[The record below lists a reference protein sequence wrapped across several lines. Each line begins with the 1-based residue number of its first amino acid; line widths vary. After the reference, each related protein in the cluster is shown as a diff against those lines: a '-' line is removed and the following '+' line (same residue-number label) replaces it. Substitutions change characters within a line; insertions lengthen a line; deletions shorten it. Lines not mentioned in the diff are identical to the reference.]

1 MDDRETLEPLV
12 DKIVELSQGPEQ
24 EVRKQLWARFN
35 ALQPVSKPPVCVTY
49 GGIPGRQWDLMF
61 GRNHLRCADPL
72 ARHIEFDLKKRIWV
86 EQNVPD
92 DNVTWPA
99 VLVPAVVGSP
109 PDWGVPVGWR
119 SPDDELG
126 AKEITAPFADH
137 IDLTRLQVPR
147 TEVDDAA
154 TQSKL
159 DHTSELVGGRLAV
172 HPTYPGLGKA
182 VFDDAVQLRGME
194 RLLTDVIDSPGT
206 VHAMMTFITDAVV
219 ADHNQRERRGWINAP
234 PDPTGRYQMVP
245 IFRHVAAFL
254 PADFADRKP
263 LLRDEW
269 AYISAQMSAGLGPD
283 MYAEFVHRYNCPLAE
298 LFVDNTVYYHGCEC
312 LDRKIDSIASLP
324 NLRRFHVSPWSSV
337 ARAAETFQGSV
348 LLEVHAHPTEVFF
361 AATRDDMRSE
371 LVGLLEAADGHPLC
385 LNLSDIH
392 SVADNPDTL
401 RTWAEVAQDMA
412 HRYPC
417 RYP

>member
-1 MDDRETLEPLV
+1 MNDREILNPLV
-12 DKIVELSQGPEQ
+12 DQIIELSQGPEQ
-24 EVRKQLWARFN
+24 EIRKQLWARFN
-35 ALQPVSKPPVCVTY
+35 ALQPVTKAPVCVTY
-49 GGIPGRQWDLMF
+49 GGIPAPQWDLMF
-61 GRNHLRCADPL
+61 GQNHLRCTDPL

-99 VLVPAVVGSP
+99 VLIPAAAASP

-126 AKEITAPFADH
+126 AKEITAPFADR
-137 IDLTRLQVPR
+137 IELTKLKPPR
-147 TEVDDAA
+147 TEVDEAA
-154 TQSKL
+154 TQSRV
-159 DHTSELVGGRLAV
+159 DQASELVGGRLAV
-172 HPTYPGLGKA
+172 HPVYPSLGKA
-182 VFDDAVQLRGME
+182 VFDNAVQLRGME
-194 RLLTDVIDSPGT
+194 RLLTDVIDRPET
-206 VHAMMTFITDAVV
+206 VHAMMTFITDSVV
-219 ADHNQRERRGWINAP
+219 ADHKERERHGWINAP

-245 IFRHVAAFL
+245 TFRHVAAFL
-254 PADFADRKP
+254 PADFADRRP
-263 LLRDEW
+263 MLRDEW
-269 AYISAQMSAGLGPD
+269 AYVTAQMSAGLGPD
-283 MYAEFVHRYNCPLAE
+283 MYAEFVHRYNCRLAE

-312 LDRKIDSIASLP
+312 LDQKIDIIASLP

-337 ARAAETFQGSV
+337 ARAAETFQGAV

-361 AATRDDMRSE
+361 ATTRDDMRKE

-401 RTWAEVAQDMA
+401 RIWTKAAQDMA
-412 HRYPC
+412 ERYPC

>member
-1 MDDRETLEPLV
+1 MNDRETLKPLV
-12 DKIVELSQGPEQ
+12 DKIVELSQEPEQ
-24 EVRKQLWARFN
+24 KIRKQLWARFN
-35 ALQPVSKPPVCVTY
+35 ALQPVAKAPVCVTY
-49 GGIPGRQWDLMF
+49 GGIPAPQWDLMF
-61 GRNHLRCADPL
+61 GRNHLRCTDPL
-72 ARHIEFDLKKRIWV
+72 ARHIEFDLKKRIWI
-86 EQNVPD
+86 ERNVPD

-99 VLVPAVVGSP
+99 VLIPAAAASP

-126 AKEITAPFADH
+126 AKEITAPFADR
-137 IDLTRLQVPR
+137 IELTRLRPPN
-147 TEVDDAA
+147 TEVDDDA

-159 DHTSELVGGRLAV
+159 DQASELVGGRLAV
-172 HPTYPGLGKA
+172 HPVYPSLGKA
-182 VFDDAVQLRGME
+182 AFDNAVQLRGME
-194 RLLTDVIDSPGT
+194 KLLTDVIDSPET
-206 VHAMMTFITDAVV
+206 IHAMMTFITNAVV
-219 ADHNQRERRGWINAP
+219 ADHKERERHGWINAP
-234 PDPTGRYQMVP
+234 PDPSGRYQMVP

-254 PADFADRKP
+254 PDDFADRKP

-269 AYISAQMSAGLGPD
+269 AYVTAQMSAGLGPD
-283 MYAEFVHRYNCPLAE
+283 MYGEFVHRYNCPLAE

-312 LDRKIDSIASLP
+312 LDQKIDIIAGLP

-337 ARAAETFQGSV
+337 ARAAATFRGTV

-361 AATRDDMRSE
+361 AATRDDMRKE
-371 LVGLLEAADGHPLC
+371 LVDLLEAADGHPLC

-401 RTWAEVAQDMA
+401 RIWAETAQDMA
-412 HRYPC
+412 ERYPC